1 MEVVLMNCLQPHSE
15 SSGITNLSCI
25 APVGYLTYK
34 FMDSSLLKE
43 LELVNKL
50 SKYMMPNILY
60 LASKYAF
67 KNKKESKRGMFTA
80 YSPFTEDTLL
90 PLLEKFTT
98 FEGEEFHL
106 SKEALWSFV
115 NKAGLSFLDSHTT
128 IVGKAVSMPKKMEFN
143 EWSKFVNR
151 VNDNI
156 SQTMPYAPFFIF
168 PVSLLVGDILS
179 RSGATFRMTSDTSY
193 RVSLMEY
200 TSDLLSFDAE
210 RKSPSHIA
218 LSIDDDN
225 ILLSF
230 IFDFSNSG
238 GAKELYSFSNSFQQK
253 YPDITNYKYL
263 GKSHPFYFPVT
274 YTPPISHKLR

>member
-1 MEVVLMNCLQPHSE
+1 MNYLQPHNE
-15 SSGITNLSCI
+15 NSGITSLSCI
-25 APVGYLTYK
+25 TPVGYLTYK
-34 FMDSSLLKE
+34 FTDKSLVKE
-43 LELVNKL
+43 LELVNSL

-60 LASKYAF
+60 LASKYSF
-67 KNKKESKRGMFTA
+67 RNKKESKRGMFTA
-80 YSPFTEDTLL
+80 CSPFTEDVLL

-98 FEGEEFHL
+98 FEGEEFTL

-115 NKAGLSFLDSHTT
+115 NKAGLSFLDSNTT
-128 IVGKAVSMPKKMEFN
+128 IINKAVSMPKKMEFN

-168 PVSLLVGDILS
+168 PASLLVGDILS

-193 RVSLMEY
+193 RVSLLEY
-200 TSDLLSFDAE
+200 TSDLLAFDAE
-210 RKSPSHIA
+210 RKYPSHIA
-218 LSIDDDN
+218 LSLDNDN
-225 ILLSF
+225 ILFSF

-253 YPDITNYKYL
+253 YPNIMNYKYL
-263 GKSHPFYFPVT
+263 GKSHPFYYPVI
-274 YTPPISHKLR
+274 YTPPISHKLG